1 MHSHSACA
9 GIGPAGTGRAERA
22 ATGGQDPV
30 APTPATF
37 SAGFRGADAR
47 WRPKALAVVLLAH
60 ALILAGMAASRPEP
74 RPETEKTLL
83 ASLILAEAA
92 TAEATQAQDA
102 APMAKAALPQP
113 SPATRTPPVE
123 TPRPS
128 VETSPPAPP
137 DTTLQ
142 ASAVPRP
149 LPATEPLPVR
159 PAPAPA
165 LPAKPEPRPEPVVV
179 KSEPVPSAVPA
190 PVPAPVTAPAPALP
204 AAPAPRPDA
213 ETPPAARAMP
223 AALPGKPDDVKR
235 YIAALMRQLNRHKT
249 YPAELKK
256 TKTEGR
262 VVLQFSL
269 DRSGRLTAA
278 SVKQSSGHPELDRAA
293 LEMLARANP
302 LPAIPDFMARDELA
316 LAIPVEY
323 SLITDR

>member
-9 GIGPAGTGRAERA
+9 GIGPAGTERAERA
-22 ATGGQDPV
+22 ATCGQDSV
-30 APTPATF
+30 AIAPATF
-37 SAGFRGADAR
+37 SAGFRGADAP

-92 TAEATQAQDA
+92 TAEATQTQDA
-102 APMAKAALPQP
+102 APMAKVAPQS
-113 SPATRTPPVE
+113 SPATHTPAVAVPHSSVVTPP
-123 TPRPS
+123 P
-128 VETSPPAPP
+128 SPPDA
-137 DTTLQ
+137 TLQ
-142 ASAVPRP
+142 APAVPRP
-149 LPATEPLPVR
+149 QHATEPLPVR

-190 PVPAPVTAPAPALP
+190 PVPAPVTAPAPVQP
-204 AAPAPRPDA
+204 AAPASRPDA
-213 ETPPAARAMP
+213 ETPSAARATP

-269 DRSGRLTAA
+269 DKSGRLTAA